1 MNSIFFEAANITPE
15 ALNERC
21 ARTMNTALGI
31 QFTEV
36 GNDYLKAVMPV
47 SEASIQPLGM
57 LNGGASMALV
67 EIVGSMAANLV
78 VDRSKFVCFG
88 LDINGNHVRPAFK
101 GQIVSATARA
111 LHLGNTTQVWEVRV
125 EDERDRLLCIGR
137 ITMAVRL
144 LEAKP

>member
-21 ARTMNTALGI
+21 AHTMNTALGI

-78 VDRSKFVCFG
+78 VDRSRFVCFG

-111 LHLGNTTQVWEVRV
+111 LHLGSTTQVWEVRV
-125 EDERDRLLCIGR
+125 EDERERLLCIGR
-137 ITMAVRL
+137 ITMAVRP